1 MVVDMDMKVSGSS
14 SSSCPPRWWSE
25 KTVVVVTGA
34 NKGIGLALVKRLAEL
49 GLTVVLTSRDVGRG
63 KAAAESLRAQ
73 GMLVEFSQLDVS
85 DPSSIHAFV
94 AWLKCRFGGLDILV
108 NNAGVSFNDVYS
120 NSIEHAQTVIDT
132 NFYGAKRLTEALLPV
147 FRRSAT
153 VSRILNISSQLGLL
167 NKVRNLGVKK
177 LLEDEGALTVAAID
191 GVVSQFLRHVKMGT
205 WEEEGWPKVWTDYA
219 VSKLALNAYSS
230 VLARQE
236 EGRGLSVNCFC
247 PGFTRTAMTGGQGQ
261 HSAEEAAEVAARL
274 ALIPPRKLLTG
285 KFFKWSKPFMYSML

>member
-25 KTVVVVTGA
+25 NTVVVVTGA

-167 NKVRNLGVKK
+167 NVRNLGVKK

-274 ALIPPRKLLTG
+274 ALIHPRKLLTG